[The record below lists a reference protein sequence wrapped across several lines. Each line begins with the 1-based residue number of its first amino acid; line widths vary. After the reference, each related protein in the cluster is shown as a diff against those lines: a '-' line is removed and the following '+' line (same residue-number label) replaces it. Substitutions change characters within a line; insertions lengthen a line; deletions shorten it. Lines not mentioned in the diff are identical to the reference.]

1 MNRRQPR
8 LTIDQLN
15 LRLPAGYAER
25 ADAIA
30 RETARQ
36 LARLSLPTGTDLNLA
51 STTAPVLRIH
61 GGESDRVIARRI
73 AQGISRQLT
82 AAPVAASADL
92 RSARPGNPTR
102 ASRADH
108 RSALPVR
115 T

>member
-1 MNRRQPR
+1 MHRRQPR

-15 LRLPAGYAER
+15 LRLPVGYAER

-36 LARLSLPTGTDLNLA
+36 LARLPLPTGTDLKLA
-51 STTAPVLRIH
+51 SIAAPVLRIH

-82 AAPVAASADL
+82 AAPVAVSADL
-92 RSARPGNPTR
+92 RSARQDSAAPL
-102 ASRADH
+102 SQADH
-108 RSALPVR
+108 RPALPAR